1 MNAMLQGTTPKL
13 TFDFTNAGITVGDLD
28 AAELTVTS
36 KAVKITKTLSQMT
49 VDTANNKLSYTFT
62 EGETLQ
68 LSDTADAW
76 YQLYVKVDAEI
87 YGTKK
92 TPVNI
97 FQKIKG
103 EAMA

>member
-28 AAELTVTS
+28 AAELTITS

-49 VDTANNKLSYTFT
+49 VDTANNKLSYGFA
-62 EGETLQ
+62 EDETLR
-68 LSDTADAW
+68 LSDTSDAW
-76 YQLYVKVDAEI
+76 YQLYVKVDSEI

-92 TPVNI
+92 KPI
-97 FQKIKG
+97 DILKDIKG

>member
-13 TFDFTNAGITVGDLD
+13 SFDFTNAGFTVGDLD
-28 AAELTVTS
+28 AAELTITS

-49 VDTANNKLSYTFT
+49 VDTANNKLSYGFT
-62 EGETLQ
+62 EDETLR
-68 LSDTADAW
+68 LSDTSDAW
-76 YQLYVKVDAEI
+76 YQLYVKVDIEI

-92 TPVNI
+92 KPI
-97 FQKIKG
+97 DILKDIKG